1 VIISAISQSLWLGHV
16 RARIVKEVWH
26 RNLVAP
32 VHTEKYARGPDFW
45 VGSVKMAT
53 TTDERILDVKDL
65 RTYFYTQ
72 EGEVKA
78 VDGLTYHINK
88 GESVG
93 LVGESAC
100 GKSVSALS
108 ILRLIPYP
116 PGIIVG
122 GEIFF
127 QGQDL
132 LKSSESEMRHIRG
145 NRIAMIFQEPT
156 TSLNPVLT
164 VKRQISEA
172 LELHR
177 GMDKEASLQETIRLL
192 KLVGIPDA
200 EQRAQDYPFQ
210 FSGGMQQ
217 RIMIAMALSCDPSL
231 LIADEPTTSV
241 DVTVQAQLLEILAE
255 LRDRLGTA
263 VLIITHNMGVVAR
276 YVDRVQVMYAGRLV
290 ESAATDEL
298 YGNPKHPYTIGLL
311 ASVPRLDSER
321 KKSLRVITGLPP
333 NLARLPGGCAFHPRC
348 EYAMDRCRVE
358 APVLEDIGGNH
369 LRACFY
375 DADKLHKY

>member
-1 VIISAISQSLWLGHV
+1 MT
-16 RARIVKEVWH
+16 
-26 RNLVAP
+26 
-32 VHTEKYARGPDFW
+32 TETNGK
-45 VGSVKMAT
+45 VL
-53 TTDERILDVKDL
+53 EVKDL

-78 VDGLTYHINK
+78 VDGLSYHVNR

-122 GEIFF
+122 GEIMF
-127 QGQDL
+127 QGEDL
-132 LKSSESEMRHIRG
+132 LKASESEMRHIRG

-177 GMDKEASLQETIRLL
+177 GLDAKASLDETIRLL
-192 KLVGIPDA
+192 RLVGIPDA
-200 EQRAQDYPFQ
+200 ERRANDYPFQ

-217 RIMIAMALSCDPSL
+217 RIMIAMALSCDPAL

-241 DVTVQAQLLEILAE
+241 DVTVQAQLLEIIAD
-255 LRDRLGTA
+255 LRARMGTA
-263 VLIITHNMGVVAR
+263 VIIITHNLGVVAR
-276 YVDRVQVMYAGRLV
+276 YVDRVNVMYAGRLV
-290 ESAATDEL
+290 ETAPTDQL
-298 YGNPKHPYTIGLL
+298 YGDPKHPYTAGLL
-311 ASVPRLDSER
+311 ASVPRLDSKR
-321 KKSLRVITGLPP
+321 KETLRVIQGLPP
-333 NLARLPGGCAFHPRC
+333 NLARLPGGCSFHPRC
-348 EYAMDRCRVE
+348 DYVMPQCRE
-358 APVLEDIGGNH
+358 EMPELEHVGENH
-369 LRACFY
+369 YRACFV
-375 DADKLHKY
+375 DAKKVKKY